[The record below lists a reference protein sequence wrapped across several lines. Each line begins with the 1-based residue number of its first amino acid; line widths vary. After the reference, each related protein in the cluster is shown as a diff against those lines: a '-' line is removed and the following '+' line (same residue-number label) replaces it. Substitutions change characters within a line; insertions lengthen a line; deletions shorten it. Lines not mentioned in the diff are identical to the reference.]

1 MERTD
6 DWLSQWIYYL
16 ASGLYFGAV
25 FLRALLVY
33 RNDPVL
39 AEVLALLLT
48 GLVLFFSEPF
58 ISRRWARYFPVYLV
72 LQSVLVFVL
81 LVTPGFPDF
90 FATLLSVLSMQAMQR
105 LHPRLGGLW
114 IGLCALILVFLLE
127 RAYGGF
133 QAVALTLV
141 YSAGNVFYGTYIL
154 SMRRAQAARHQNQAL
169 AGELQTANQQLE
181 NYSTQLQQLAVAR
194 ERNRLARE
202 LHDSVTQTV
211 FSMTLSTQSTL
222 MLLERD
228 SSQASAQLERL
239 NQLARSALSEI
250 QVLISELKPEKAAKE
265 GLVSTLRRHLA
276 SSRYPENLTVSFEV
290 VGDQLLEPMEEQ
302 GLLRIAAEA
311 LNNIVKHAQT
321 SQAYIRL
328 HLAEPFWMEIEDQG
342 KGFDFSQARDGDRVG
357 LSSMHERAIEMGWN
371 LLIRTTPGV
380 GTCIRV
386 EKTPVGDGV
395 G

>member
-90 FATLLSVLSMQAMQR
+90 FATLLSILSMQAMQR
-105 LHPRLGGLW
+105 LRPRLGGLW
-114 IGLCALILVFLLE
+114 IGLCALILVLLLV
-127 RAYGGF
+127 RNYGAF
-133 QAVALTLV
+133 QAVALALV
-141 YSAGNVFYGTYIL
+141 YSAGNVFYGAYIL
-154 SMRRAQAARHQNQAL
+154 SMRRAQAARKQNQAL
-169 AGELQTANQQLE
+169 AVELQTANYQLE
-181 NYSTQLQQLAVAR
+181 NYSAQLQQLAVAR

-211 FSMTLSTQSTL
+211 FSMTLSTQSAL
-222 MLLERD
+222 LLLERNP
-228 SSQASAQLERL
+228 SQASAQLERL

-250 QVLISELKPEKAAKE
+250 QVLVSELKPGKAAKG
-265 GLVSTLRRHLA
+265 GLISALRGHLA
-276 SSRYPENLTVSFEV
+276 GSRYPEDLAVSFEV
-290 VGDQLLEPMEEQ
+290 MGDQPLEPIEEQ
-302 GLLRIAAEA
+302 GLFRIAVEA

-342 KGFDFSQARDGDRVG
+342 EGFELSRAQDGGGVG

-371 LLIRTTPGV
+371 LLICTTPGS

-386 EKTPVGDGV
+386 EKAPVGEGK